1 MHRSTTQKLHGN
13 PLALMAGEKRATA
26 LLPARVGGICALLAF
41 VTFTIGSIAGG
52 LAQPDAYSFAND
64 DLSDLGAV
72 TANSAW
78 LYNQVTANLPG
89 LLVALVGL
97 ALWRVLS
104 PDILG
109 RIGAAALVATGI
121 SYFFDGIFRLDC
133 RGIDAGCENVSWHA
147 HAHKIESRISAV
159 LLLGTPFILALAFRR
174 NRQWRG
180 AWLPTLL
187 AVPAALAIAIPFSA
201 LGTGASTRATSW
213 TWFIWLA
220 FVGVWLLQDRSRGAR
235 RWGSEPSSDRGS

>member
-1 MHRSTTQKLHGN
+1 MNSATTSPVLTKETFG
-13 PLALMAGEKRATA
+13 AKRMS
-26 LLPARVGGICALLAF
+26 ARVGGICALLAF
-41 VTFTIGSIAGG
+41 VTVTIGNIAGG

-64 DLSDLGAV
+64 DISDLGAV

-78 LYNQVTANLPG
+78 LYNQVTDNLSG
-89 LLVALVGL
+89 LLVAVVGL
-97 ALWRVLS
+97 TLWRVLS

-121 SYFFDGIFRLDC
+121 TAFSDGFFRLDC

-147 HAHKIESRISAV
+147 HAHKIESRITLV
-159 LLLGTPFILALAFRR
+159 LVLVTPFILALAFRR
-174 NRQWRG
+174 NREWRA

-187 AVPAALAIAIPFSA
+187 AVPAALAIGIPFSA

-220 FVGVWLLQDRSRGAR
+220 FVGVWLLQDRSRVAR
-235 RWGSEPSSDRGS
+235 AMGR

>member
-1 MHRSTTQKLHGN
+1 
-13 PLALMAGEKRATA
+13 
-26 LLPARVGGICALLAF
+26 
-41 VTFTIGSIAGG
+41 VTFTIGNIAGG

-64 DLSDLGAV
+64 DISDLGAV

-78 LYNQVTANLPG
+78 LYNQVTANLSG

-104 PDILG
+104 ADILG
-109 RIGAAALVATGI
+109 RIGATALVATGI
-121 SYFFDGIFRLDC
+121 SSFLDGIFRLDC

-147 HAHKIESRISAV
+147 HAHKIESRITLV
-159 LLLGTPFILALAFRR
+159 LVFVTPFILALAFRR
-174 NRQWRG
+174 NRELRG

-187 AVPAALAIAIPFSA
+187 AVPAALAVGIPFSA

-213 TWFIWLA
+213 TWFVWLA
-220 FVGVWLLQDRSRGAR
+220 FVGVWLLQDRFRGAW
-235 RWGSEPSSDRGS
+235 RWGSVQSSDRGS

>member
-1 MHRSTTQKLHGN
+1 M
-13 PLALMAGEKRATA
+13 
-26 LLPARVGGICALLAF
+26 PARVGGICALLAF
-41 VTFTIGSIAGG
+41 VTYTIGNIAGG

-64 DLSDLGAV
+64 DISDLGAV

-78 LYNQVTANLPG
+78 LYNQVTANLSG

-97 ALWRVLS
+97 ALWRALS

-121 SYFFDGIFRLDC
+121 SYFSEGFFRLDC

-147 HAHKIESRISAV
+147 HAHKIETRISTV

-174 NRQWRG
+174 NREWRG

-187 AVPAALAIAIPFSA
+187 VVPAGLAIGILFSA
-201 LGTGASTRATSW
+201 LGDGAATRADSW

-235 RWGSEPSSDRGS
+235 RWGSEPASDPAS